1 MLHMHLLQQKH
12 NLECQIHVCS
22 IVTNIQSV
30 SEVSC
35 RVAWAFP
42 KSPPVQLLM
51 STLESV
57 HSYCAI
63 IWDAAASANT
73 NHPPLETFLSK
84 ITDLVIFIF
93 LSLLKIGEVTYV
105 FRDQMPTCDNNL
117 MNSRIPFQIS
127 LPLETVLFG
136 VWGVWEVVFFVLVVV
151 IVVIFCVCV
160 DHLLSFHVGVDVLKG
175 LFYLVCFFVDVP
187 GFGVISF

>member
-1 MLHMHLLQQKH
+1 MHLLQQKH

-30 SEVSC
+30 SEVPC

-42 KSPPVQLLM
+42 KSPLVQLLM
-51 STLESV
+51 NTLESV

-73 NHPPLETFLSK
+73 NHPLLETFLSK
-84 ITDLVIFIF
+84 ITDLVIFIS

-105 FRDQMPTCDNNL
+105 FRDQMPTCYNNL

-127 LPLETVLFG
+127 LPLETIMFG
-136 VWGVWEVVFFVLVVV
+136 VLGCLGGCFFL
-151 IVVIFCVCV
+151 FLLLSLLSSFVCV
-160 DHLLSFHVGVDVLKG
+160 
-175 LFYLVCFFVDVP
+175 
-187 GFGVISF
+187 